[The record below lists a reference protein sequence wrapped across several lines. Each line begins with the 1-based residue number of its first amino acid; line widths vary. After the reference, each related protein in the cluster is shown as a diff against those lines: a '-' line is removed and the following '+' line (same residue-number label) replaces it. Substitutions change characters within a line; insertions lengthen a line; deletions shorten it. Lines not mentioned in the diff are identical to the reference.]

1 MVIKTPKSLIKLGY
15 EVTEWMD
22 GQRDSQFPFCDSY
35 LMWHYFPPERKLSTY
50 DCTFPHWRKYGNH
63 ILEDISTTG
72 TFKQEIEKVVIVRG
86 TDKGIALPQHYLSRE
101 AFYVIKSVRDH
112 IPLIIS
118 KKKENLMSA
127 LEVHEYNLFSWA
139 ARDLTYNKLKEGEG
153 MSTGNLF
160 NMNVHL
166 VKGDIIAHVRYYDN

>member
-1 MVIKTPKSLIKLGY
+1 MVAPKSLIKLGY

-22 GQRDSQFPFCDSY
+22 GQRDTQFPFCDTY
-35 LMWHYFPPERKLSTY
+35 LMWHYFPPETNLTTY
-50 DCTFPHWRKYGNH
+50 NCTFPHWRKYGNH

-72 TFKQEIEKVVIVRG
+72 AFKEEIEKVVIVRG
-86 TDKGIALPQHYLSRE
+86 TDKGIVLPSYPKCRQSY
-101 AFYVIKSVRDH
+101 YVLKSVRNH

-118 KKKENLMSA
+118 KRSQNLIAA
-127 LEVHEYNLFSWA
+127 LEVHEYNLYTWKS
-139 ARDLTYNKLKEGEG
+139 RGLTYNKIKEGEG

-166 VKGDIIAHVRYYDN
+166 VKGDIIAHVKYYDK